1 MQEQLKRFSQRN
13 SCGDVASLR
22 RISAKML
29 CSSSKMMKY
38 ATGQEMRVGDQV
50 KLGDDAG
57 EVVFS
62 IDADEYA
69 EEYLR
74 SQWEYLQ
81 KGVMINFKK
90 YGLIHYE
97 QAEDDL
103 QLVARAAAS

>member
-1 MQEQLKRFSQRN
+1 
-13 SCGDVASLR
+13 
-22 RISAKML
+22 
-29 CSSSKMMKY
+29 
-38 ATGQEMRVGDQV
+38 MRVGDQV
-50 KLGDDAG
+50 RLGDDTG

-69 EEYLR
+69 EEYSR
-74 SQWEYLQ
+74 AQWRYLK

-103 QLVARAAAS
+103 QLDARVAAS